1 MHRLFKISN
10 ADPTRKIGFI
20 KDLRTIGRAIGN
32 DLGLKQ
38 AKSLADH
45 EELSGAPLVAE
56 VPVVVAEMFAAW
68 ADTRPNLR
76 VEVVPDTGLTED
88 DLVYFQNA
96 SYAYSEYDW
105 ARHDRVSQ
113 ALQNARGERLT
124 PDLVAG

>member
-10 ADPTRKIGFI
+10 ADPARKIGFI

-56 VPVVVAEMFAAW
+56 IPVAVADMFAAW

-76 VEVVPDTGLTED
+76 VEALPDNGLTGA
-88 DLVYFQNA
+88 DLSYAENA

-105 ARHDRVSQ
+105 SRHDRIMQ
-113 ALQNARGERLT
+113 ALQNTRGERLT